1 MVIDSLKKVMDLGD
15 INFGVGPMGT
25 VMQLMQSIAAKY
37 DVAVLWIHHTKPGAK
52 DGISVSGG
60 NSNIYQIPYCVH
72 CLFKKEVQ
80 GLGQVTRWIVEKY
93 DDDGPLKDCWLTTG
107 VSPPVSLGSSI

>member
-52 DGISVSGG
+52 DGISVSGATAI
-60 NSNIYQIPYCVH
+60 SIKFPTAYIA
-72 CLFKKEVQ
+72 CLKEVQ
-80 GLGQVTRWIVEKY
+80 GLGQVTAM
-93 DDDGPLKDCWLTTG
+93 D
-107 VSPPVSLGSSI
+107 S